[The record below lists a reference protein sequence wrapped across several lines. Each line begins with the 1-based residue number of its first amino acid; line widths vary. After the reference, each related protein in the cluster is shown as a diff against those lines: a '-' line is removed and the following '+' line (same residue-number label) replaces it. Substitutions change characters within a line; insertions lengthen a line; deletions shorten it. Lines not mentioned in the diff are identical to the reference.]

1 MAWRRGACAKRCKPD
16 KKGSEKMPSSD
27 AKQLVDQLDATA
39 IPGKSDAGPELS
51 VGIVLCAHFPLLS
64 LAGLT
69 DALRHAADIGDQSRP
84 LRCHWTVV
92 GRIGQRVRASSGLE
106 VSVQQG
112 WTDPKKFDYVVVI
125 GGLLQHLDEIDSD
138 CISYLHQV
146 AEAGVCLVGLCTGS
160 FVLARCGLMQGHLA
174 CVHAFHEDDWKR
186 LFPSLPF
193 VTHADY
199 LVDGNRI
206 TCAGGVS
213 VIELATELIERHC
226 GHDRAAK
233 VVHQMTVS
241 KRGTHSFVDRRKALG
256 YLTVTNT
263 TVRRAVMLMEQHM
276 GDPLDMPT
284 IARLSGAG
292 VRQLERAFRSETDLS
307 PAEFYRIT
315 RLRYARWLLTSG
327 SLALSEIAYECG
339 FADVAHFTRQFQSQ
353 FGITPG
359 KLKKALHKLGG
370 NADSAS
376 AG

>member
-1 MAWRRGACAKRCKPD
+1 M
-16 KKGSEKMPSSD
+16 SSSD
-27 AKQLVDQLDATA
+27 ARQVVERLDATCIA
-39 IPGKSDAGPELS
+39 GKNEVEPELS
-51 VGIVLCAHFPLLS
+51 VGIVLCPHFPLLS

-84 LRCHWTVV
+84 LRCRWAVV
-92 GRIGQRVRASSGLE
+92 GRIGQRVRASSGVE
-106 VSVQQG
+106 VNIQQG
-112 WTDPKKFDYVVVI
+112 WTDPRKFDYVVVI
-125 GGLLQHLDEIDSD
+125 GGLLTHLDEIESDS
-138 CISYLHQV
+138 ISYLHQA
-146 AEAGVCLVGLCTGS
+146 AEAGVCLIGLCTGS

-213 VIELATELIERHC
+213 IIELATELIGKHC
-226 GHDRAAK
+226 GQDRAAK

-256 YLTVTNT
+256 YLTVTNA
-263 TVRRAVMLMEQHM
+263 TVRRAVMLMEQHL
-276 GDPLDMPT
+276 GDPLDMST
-284 IARLSGAG
+284 IARLSGTG
-292 VRQLERAFRSETDLS
+292 VRQLERSFRAETDLS
-307 PAEFYRIT
+307 PAEFYRVT
-315 RLRYARWLLTSG
+315 RLRYARWLLTSS

-339 FADVAHFTRQFQSQ
+339 FADVAHFTRQFQRQ

-359 KLKKALHKLGG
+359 KLKKALHQLDGRG
-370 NADSAS
+370 TVLPGDEV
-376 AG
+376 G